1 MATIKGM
8 DKEIRQLVQ
17 AIHDSPPRIVQVTA
31 GAGTQALS
39 DLLGVA
45 GATRTMLEALVPY
58 SEASFDDFLGQ
69 PPPQYVAARTA
80 NLMAGR
86 AYTRARW
93 LETDE
98 LPSVGLAC
106 TATIITDR
114 PKRGEHRAHIATWQ
128 ATCLNHYTIYL
139 EKGARDRI
147 GEEDVVSRIMLNALA
162 QAMGLE
168 MRLPVPLTAN
178 DHLTTETSDF
188 MAAAVQLTQQ
198 NIPYF
203 CVMED
208 GRIHTNHVN
217 PPALLA
223 GAFNPLHD
231 GHIDLRNLAGK
242 LLGEPLAFECTAVNV
257 DKPPLTPETIT
268 QRIAQFAGRYPV
280 YVTTAPTYIEKARL
294 FPNTVF
300 VVGYDT
306 AERIL
311 MPRYYNNS
319 YQNMLDALTE
329 IRDLGCSF
337 LVAGRADKRGF
348 FHDRRDL
355 AIPAGFETLFRG
367 IPPEKFRKDIS
378 STYLRATGQRG
389 SR

>member
-1 MATIKGM
+1 M

-45 GATRTMLEALVPY
+45 GATRTLLEALVPY
-58 SEASFDDFLGQ
+58 SQASFDDFLGQ
-69 PPPQYVAARTA
+69 APPQYVAARTA

-93 LETDE
+93 LETE
-98 LPSVGLAC
+98 NVPSVGLAC
-106 TATIITDR
+106 TATIVTDR

-128 ATCLNHYTIYL
+128 PTCLNHYTIYL
-139 EKGARDRI
+139 EKGARDRT

-168 MRLPVPLTAN
+168 MRLPIPLTAN

-188 MAAAVQLTQQ
+188 KATAVQLTQHD
-198 NIPYF
+198 IPYF

-231 GHIDLRNLAGK
+231 GHIDLRNLASK
-242 LLGEPLAFECTAVNV
+242 LLGEPVAFECTAVNV

-311 MPRYYNNS
+311 MPRYYHNS
-319 YQNMLDALTE
+319 YQNMLDALAE

-348 FHDRRDL
+348 FHDCRDL

-367 IPPEKFRKDIS
+367 IPPEKFRRDIS